1 MKMRELNQYRLV
13 PLMNNRIS
21 VCMLRPLILSLLFV
35 AVMQGQLR
43 AESVMSYPDSKA
55 FIDNNCPYVKL
66 TNFWFE
72 NRYERNGRR
81 FVQCM
86 TWTNSGGQPV
96 IAFEIVILRYDAFNQ
111 RINGLS
117 WTITG
122 NDSDNWLPL
131 KPGCSG
137 SDMAVGLTAE
147 EVFTSIAYVRAV
159 RLKDGTIW
167 RADPKEVLERLRDIA
182 PDIVQF
188 GNVNPEIKIFSSSR
202 TG

>member
-1 MKMRELNQYRLV
+1 MKMRELTQYRLV
-13 PLMNNRIS
+13 PLINHCIS
-21 VCMLRPLILSLLFV
+21 VCILRPLIFSLLFV
-35 AVMQGQLR
+35 AVMQGQLL

-55 FIDNNCPYVKL
+55 LIDNNCPYVKL

-72 NRYERNGRR
+72 NRYERNGRH
-81 FVQCM
+81 FVQSM
-86 TWTNSGGQPV
+86 TWTNSGGQPI

-122 NDSDNWLPL
+122 NDSDNWMPL
-131 KPGCSG
+131 QPGNTG
-137 SDMAVGLTAE
+137 SDTAFGLTTE
-147 EVFTSIAYVRAV
+147 EVFTSIAYVRTV

-167 RADPKEVLERLRDIA
+167 HVDPKDLLERLRDIA

-188 GNVNPEIKIFSSSR
+188 DNVNPEIKIFSSSR
-202 TG
+202 TS

>member
-1 MKMRELNQYRLV
+1 MKMRRLAQYRFE
-13 PLMNNRIS
+13 PLMDHRIS
-21 VCMLRPLILSLLFV
+21 VCILRPLILSLLFV
-35 AVMQGQLR
+35 VVMQGQLR
-43 AESVMSYPDSKA
+43 AESMMSYPDSKA
-55 FIDNNCPYVKL
+55 LIDNNCPYVKL

-72 NRYERNGRR
+72 NRYERNSCR
-81 FVQCM
+81 FVQSM
-86 TWTNSGGQPV
+86 TWTNIGGQPIV
-96 IAFEIVILRYDAFNQ
+96 AFEIVILRYDAFNQ

-122 NDSDNWLPL
+122 SDSDNWMPL
-131 KPGCSG
+131 QPGYMG
-137 SDMAVGLTAE
+137 SDMTFGSTVE

-167 RADPKEVLERLRDIA
+167 RANAQQLLERLRKVA
-182 PDIVQF
+182 PDIEQF